1 MKLVIAEYLR
11 SLKERDELDRLLPD
25 LLVEMDYVPV
35 ARPQTGNRQYGV
47 DIAARGKNPKT
58 NDDELLLLVV
68 KQGHIGRPEWDGNS
82 QAVYQSINDIF
93 HVYLKS
99 HLEPQDRHRKIR
111 IAVATGGD
119 LKQTVQASW
128 SGYVSDHQD
137 KACIEFWG
145 ADAIAAL
152 IETYLF
158 DEHIF
163 LDNDR
168 HDFRRALALSGDSE
182 YDREDL
188 HRLFMRMLDLDNKG
202 QLTDKPKKGKALL
215 KALRIVNLAAQA
227 FARWTLRDDGD
238 SRQGLYAVERALL
251 WSWHRIQLADEKSQ
265 QASLASAFH
274 TTWLGYYRFAQQ
286 YFERI
291 QPYCYVENSLVRYA
305 SNGIESSLIAFEH
318 IGILASIA
326 LSLELHPVSTE
337 EERNFWAN
345 NANVVL
351 GALETWLNNN
361 AVSTSPCL
369 DRHSQ
374 DITLALFVM
383 FGLGRVET
391 SKTWLRKLFRN
402 VDYSYKA
409 RKYVPISTDSLDD
422 LVEEGGWI
430 NGQASDRMMEM
441 SWMLATFAGW
451 CVVFGMDD
459 VYEVLAQNV
468 QEVYPKTCLQLWH
481 PEKDL
486 FQYLYFQQACFESG
500 VTDAPIHLPPKM
512 EDYRKQMNLVLKSDF
527 GKVLHDSPA
536 AKAGLITLDL
546 IACRHFSTPIA
557 PVLWYSL
564 IRSGKDR
571 ETRVKSKENQT

>member
-47 DIAARGKNPKT
+47 DIAARGKNPETK
-58 NDDELLLLVV
+58 DDELLLLVV
-68 KQGHIGRPEWDGNS
+68 KQGDIGRPEWDGNS

-93 HVYLKS
+93 HVYLKC
-99 HLEPQDRHRKIR
+99 HLEPQDQHRKIR

-145 ADAIAAL
+145 ADAIAVL

-163 LDNDR
+163 LNNDR
-168 HDFRRALALSGDSE
+168 RDLRRALALSGDSE
-182 YDREDL
+182 YDRQDL
-188 HRLFMRMLDLDNKG
+188 HRLFLRMLDLDSKG
-202 QLTDKPKKGKALL
+202 QLTDKPKKGKAFL
-215 KALRIVNLAAQA
+215 KALRIVNLAAQT

-238 SRQGLYAVERALL
+238 SRQGLFAIERALL

-265 QASLASAFH
+265 QTSLTNAFN
-274 TTWLGYYRFAQQ
+274 TIWWGYYRFASQ

-291 QPYCYVENSLVRYA
+291 QPYCYVENGLIRYA
-305 SNGIESSLIAFEH
+305 SNGMESSLIAFEH

-326 LSLELHPVSTE
+326 LFLGLHPVSTE
-337 EERNFWAN
+337 DERDFWAN
-345 NANVVL
+345 NAHVVAD
-351 GALETWLNNN
+351 ALESWLNNN
-361 AVSTSPCL
+361 GVSTSPCL

-374 DITLALFVM
+374 DITLALYVM
-383 FGLGRVET
+383 LGLGSVET
-391 SKTWLRKLFRN
+391 AKAWLRKLFRN
-402 VDYSYKA
+402 VDYAYKA

-422 LVEEGGWI
+422 LVEEGGWL
-430 NGQASDRMMEM
+430 NGQASDRMIEM
-441 SWMLATFAGW
+441 SWMLATIAGW
-451 CVVFGMDD
+451 CVVLDMDE
-459 VYEVLAQNV
+459 VYEALAQSAR
-468 QEVYPKTCLQLWH
+468 EDYPKVCVQLWH

-486 FQYLYFQQACFESG
+486 FRHLYFQQACFESG
-500 VTDAPIHLPPKM
+500 SAEAPIHLPPKM
-512 EDYRKQMNLVLKSDF
+512 EDYRKQMDLVLESDF
-527 GKVLHDSPA
+527 GKVLHGSTA
-536 AKAGLITLDL
+536 AKAGRTALDL
-546 IACRHFSTPIA
+546 IACRHFLTPIA
-557 PVLWYSL
+557 PVLWYAL
-564 IRSGKDR
+564 IRRDADQDTGNESEG
-571 ETRVKSKENQT
+571 TQT

>member
-25 LLVEMDYVPV
+25 LLVEMGYIPI

-58 NDDELLLLVV
+58 GDDELLLLVV
-68 KQGHIGRPEWDGNS
+68 KQGDIGRTEWEGSS
-82 QAVYQSINDIF
+82 QAVYQSINSIF
-93 HVYLKS
+93 HVYLKC
-99 HLEPQDRHRKIR
+99 HLEPQDQRRKIH
-111 IAVATGGD
+111 IVVATGGD
-119 LKQTVQASW
+119 LKQTVQADW

-145 ADAIAAL
+145 ADAIAVL
-152 IETYLF
+152 VETYLF

-168 HDFRRALALSGDSE
+168 RDLRRALALSGDSE
-182 YDREDL
+182 YDRQDL
-188 HRLFMRMLDLDNKG
+188 HRLFLRMLDLDSKG
-202 QLTDKPKKGKALL
+202 QLTDNPKKGKALL

-227 FARWTLRDDGD
+227 FGRWTLRDDGD
-238 SRQGLYAVERALL
+238 SRQGLYAIERALL

-265 QASLASAFH
+265 QVAVSNAFNMI
-274 TTWLGYYRFAQQ
+274 WWGYYRFAQQ

-291 QPYCYVENSLVRYA
+291 QPYCHVENSLIRYA
-305 SNGIESSLIAFEH
+305 SNGMESSLIAFEH

-326 LSLELHPVSTE
+326 LFLGLHPVSTE
-337 EERNFWAN
+337 EERNFWAQ
-345 NANVVL
+345 NANVVVD
-351 GALETWLNNN
+351 ALESWIKTNG
-361 AVSTSPCL
+361 VSSSPCL

-391 SKTWLRKLFRN
+391 AKAWLRKLFRN
-402 VDYSYKA
+402 VDYAYKA

-422 LVEEGGWI
+422 LVEEGGWL

-441 SWMLATFAGW
+441 SWMFATFAGW
-451 CVVFGMDD
+451 CVVLGMDD
-459 VYEVLAQNV
+459 VYEVLAQNI
-468 QEVYPKTCLQLWH
+468 QEDYPKVCLQLWH

-486 FQYLYFQQACFESG
+486 FQYLYFQQTCFESG
-500 VTDAPIHLPPKM
+500 ATEAPIHLPLKM
-512 EDYRKQMNLVLKSDF
+512 DDYRKQMELILRSDF
-527 GKVLHDSPA
+527 GKVLQDSPA
-536 AKAGLITLDL
+536 AKAGLIVLDL

-557 PVLWYSL
+557 PVLWYALIKSL
-564 IRSGKDR
+564 P
-571 ETRVKSKENQT
+571 